1 MRRLIQTEMC
11 GTSVG
16 NGLLLCGWEEE
27 LRGRK
32 LRVLQMRDGTLR
44 GRSSVCGMH
53 GLWGW
58 WVAGIG
64 R

>member
-1 MRRLIQTEMC
+1 MC